1 MTIRTLPMLIRL
13 ALRFAALG
21 LKFGLTIVIARTLG
35 FDAVAVYGLA
45 VAVSV
50 VASKLLGLGFSTEL
64 NRRLSA
70 SDPLPAIG
78 EARRL
83 GTLFGGLYLLACT
96 SLAIASLA
104 SFPAD
109 AFGLSTPVLWCILLV
124 ALSEHAAFETNA
136 WMFSLHRPRM
146 GSLLLFV
153 RTGAWAGIACAS
165 LLSGAVRSIEAVF
178 ALWFACNACVVAV
191 SWQRI
196 GVLARRARHARR
208 FAHAPAAH
216 DMITVWL
223 HGLPFYAA
231 GGLLSILQYA
241 ERFIAGGHVNADAL
255 GRYVFAWSVAN
266 GVQTVAF
273 AAVVATA
280 APGFVRA
287 LADDPAEFRRRLR
300 RAVAASASLA
310 ALLSIAI
317 LVVHDDLFR
326 LANER
331 PGAHEVALLAVL
343 LASFVLRAAA
353 DVLWAAA
360 IALRAGVG
368 VTLAMAG
375 VALVCVPA
383 AWYLIAGFGT
393 TGAALAHLTA
403 SVAIVVAL
411 ATIVLRGGRI
421 HSAGAIRRSVSDVA

>member
-1 MTIRTLPMLIRL
+1 MLIRL

-45 VAVSV
+45 VAASV

-83 GTLFGGLYLLACT
+83 GAAFGGLYLLICT

-104 SFPAD
+104 GLPAGE
-109 AFGLSTPVLWCILLV
+109 FGLSTRVLWCVLLV

-136 WMFSLHRPRM
+136 WMFSLHRARA

-153 RTGAWAGIACAS
+153 RTGAWAGIACAG
-165 LLSGAVRSIEAVF
+165 LLAGAVRSIEAVF

-191 SWQRI
+191 SWHRI
-196 GVLARRARHARR
+196 GVLARRARHAGRTVR
-208 FAHAPAAH
+208 MPAAR
-216 DMITVWL
+216 DMIGVWR

-231 GGLLSILQYA
+231 GALLAILQYA
-241 ERFIAGGHVNADAL
+241 ERFIASGQVNADAL

-266 GVQTVAF
+266 AVQTVAF
-273 AAVVATA
+273 ATVVATA
-280 APGFVRA
+280 APGFVRV
-287 LADDPAEFRRRLR
+287 LADDPADFRRRLR
-300 RAVAASASLA
+300 RAVAASAGLA
-310 ALLSIAI
+310 ALISVAI
-317 LVVHDDLFR
+317 LAVHDDMFR
-326 LANER
+326 LANKR
-331 PGAHEVALLAVL
+331 AGVHEVALLAVL

-360 IALRAGVG
+360 IALRTGVA
-368 VTLAMAG
+368 VTLSMAG
-375 VALVCVPA
+375 VAAVCIPA

-403 SVAIVVAL
+403 SIAIIAAL
-411 ATIVLRGGRI
+411 VPIVLRGERI
-421 HSAGAIRRSVSDVA
+421 HVAGAIRRSVSDAA

>member
-1 MTIRTLPMLIRL
+1 MFIRL

-21 LKFGLTIVIARTLG
+21 LKFGLTIVIAHTLG

-45 VAVSV
+45 VAASV

-78 EARRL
+78 DARRL
-83 GTLFGGLYLLACT
+83 GAAFTGLYLLICT

-104 SFPAD
+104 GFSAD
-109 AFGLSTPVLWCILLV
+109 EFGLSTRVLGCVVLV

-136 WMFSLHRPRM
+136 WMFSLHRPRS

-153 RTGAWAGIACAS
+153 RTGAWAAIACAG
-165 LLSGAVRSIEAVF
+165 LLAGAVRSIEAVF

-191 SWQRI
+191 AWHRI
-196 GVLARRARHARR
+196 GVLARRARHTGRIARM
-208 FAHAPAAH
+208 PAAR
-216 DMITVWL
+216 DMIEVWL
-223 HGLPFYAA
+223 RGLPFYAA

-241 ERFIAGGHVNADAL
+241 ERFITSGQASADAL

-266 GVQTVAF
+266 AVQTVAF
-273 AAVVATA
+273 ATVVATA
-280 APGFVRA
+280 APGFVRV
-287 LADDPAEFRRRLR
+287 LADDPADFRRRLR
-300 RAVAASASLA
+300 RAVAASAGLA
-310 ALLSIAI
+310 ALLSVAI
-317 LVVHDDLFR
+317 LAVHDDMFR

-331 PGAHEVALLAVL
+331 AGSHEVVLLAVL

-360 IALRAGVG
+360 IALQTGVAI
-368 VTLAMAG
+368 TLSMAG

-403 SVAIVVAL
+403 SIAIVAAL
-411 ATIVLRGGRI
+411 APIVVRGERI
-421 HSAGAIRRSVSDVA
+421 HSSGAIRRSVSDAA

>member
-1 MTIRTLPMLIRL
+1 MLIRL

-45 VAVSV
+45 VAASV

-83 GTLFGGLYLLACT
+83 GTAFVGLYLLICT

-104 SFPAD
+104 GFSVD
-109 AFGLSTPVLWCILLV
+109 EFGLSTRMLWCVLLV

-136 WMFSLHRPRM
+136 WMFSLHRPRA

-153 RTGAWAGIACAS
+153 RTGAWAGIACAG
-165 LLSGAVRSIEAVF
+165 LLAGAVRSIEAVF

-191 SWQRI
+191 SWHRI
-196 GVLARRARHARR
+196 GVLARRARHAGRTVCM
-208 FAHAPAAH
+208 PAAR
-216 DMITVWL
+216 DMIGVWL

-231 GGLLSILQYA
+231 GALLAILQYA
-241 ERFIAGGHVNADAL
+241 ERFIASGQVNADAL

-266 GVQTVAF
+266 AVQTVAF
-273 AAVVATA
+273 ATVVTTA
-280 APGFVRA
+280 APGFVRV

-300 RAVAASASLA
+300 RAVAASAGLA
-310 ALLSIAI
+310 ALLSVAI
-317 LVVHDDLFR
+317 LAVHDDMFR

-331 PGAHEVALLAVL
+331 AGAHEVALLAVL

-360 IALRAGVG
+360 IALRAGAV
-368 VTLAMAG
+368 VTLSMAG
-375 VALVCVPA
+375 VALVCMPA

-403 SVAIVVAL
+403 SIAIVAAL
-411 ATIVLRGGRI
+411 AAIVLRGERI
-421 HSAGAIRRSVSDVA
+421 HAASAIRRSVSDAA

>member
-1 MTIRTLPMLIRL
+1 MFIRL
-13 ALRFAALG
+13 ALRFTALG

-45 VAVSV
+45 VAASV

-64 NRRLSA
+64 NRRLSM

-83 GTLFGGLYLLACT
+83 GAAFAGLYLLICT
-96 SLAIASLA
+96 SLAIASLTG
-104 SFPAD
+104 FPAA
-109 AFGLSTPVLWCILLV
+109 AFGLSTRVLWCVLLV

-136 WMFSLHRPRM
+136 WMFSLHRPRA

-153 RTGAWAGIACAS
+153 RTGAWAGIACAG
-165 LLSGAVRSIEAVF
+165 LLAGAVRSIEAVF

-191 SWQRI
+191 SWHRI
-196 GVLARRARHARR
+196 GVLAHRARHVVRTVR
-208 FAHAPAAH
+208 MPAWR
-216 DMITVWL
+216 DTIEGWL
-223 HGLPFYAA
+223 RGLPFYAA
-231 GGLLSILQYA
+231 GALLSFMQYA
-241 ERFIAGGHVNADAL
+241 ERFIASAHVDAGAL

-266 GVQTVAF
+266 AVQTVAF
-273 AAVVATA
+273 ATVVVTA
-280 APGFVRA
+280 APGFVRV
-287 LADDPAEFRRRLR
+287 LAGDPAEFRRRLR

-317 LVVHDDLFR
+317 LVAHDDMFR

-331 PGAHEVALLAVL
+331 AGAQEVALLAVL

-360 IALRAGVG
+360 IALQAGAV
-368 VTLAMAG
+368 VTLSMAG
-375 VALVCVPA
+375 VALFCVPA

-393 TGAALAHLTA
+393 TGAALAHLTT
-403 SVAIVVAL
+403 SIAIIAAL
-411 ATIVLRGGRI
+411 VPIVLRGEHI
-421 HSAGAIRRSVSDVA
+421 HAAGTIRGSVSDAA

>member
-1 MTIRTLPMLIRL
+1 MLIRL

-45 VAVSV
+45 VAASV

-83 GTLFGGLYLLACT
+83 GTAFVGLYLLICT

-104 SFPAD
+104 GFSVD
-109 AFGLSTPVLWCILLV
+109 EFGLSTRMLWCVLLV

-136 WMFSLHRPRM
+136 WMFSLHRARA

-153 RTGAWAGIACAS
+153 RTGTWAAIACAG
-165 LLSGAVRSIEAVF
+165 LLAGATRSIEAVF

-191 SWQRI
+191 SWHRI
-196 GVLARRARHARR
+196 GVLARRASHARR
-208 FAHAPAAH
+208 AARMPAAR
-216 DMITVWL
+216 DMIEVWL
-223 HGLPFYAA
+223 RGLPFYAA
-231 GGLLSILQYA
+231 GGLLSILQYV
-241 ERFIAGGHVNADAL
+241 ERFIANDHASADSL

-266 GVQTVAF
+266 AVQAVAL
-273 AAVVATA
+273 ATVVATA
-280 APGFVRA
+280 APGFVRV
-287 LADDPAEFRRRLR
+287 LTDDPADFRRRLR
-300 RAVAASASLA
+300 RAVAASAGLA
-310 ALLSIAI
+310 TLLSVAI
-317 LVVHDDLFR
+317 LTVHDDLFR
-326 LANER
+326 LASER
-331 PGAHEVALLAVL
+331 AGAHEVVLLAVL

-360 IALRAGVG
+360 IALRAGFA
-368 VTLAMAG
+368 VTLSMAG

-403 SVAIVVAL
+403 SIAIVAAL
-411 ATIVLRGGRI
+411 AAIVLRGERI
-421 HSAGAIRRSVSDVA
+421 HAAGTIRRSVSDAA

>member
-1 MTIRTLPMLIRL
+1 MFIRL

-21 LKFGLTIVIARTLG
+21 LKFGLTIAIARTLG

-45 VAVSV
+45 VAASV

-83 GTLFGGLYLLACT
+83 GAAFAGLYLLICT

-104 SFPAD
+104 GFPAG
-109 AFGLSTPVLWCILLV
+109 AFGLSTRVLWCVLLV

-136 WMFSLHRPRM
+136 WMFSLHRPRA

-153 RTGAWAGIACAS
+153 RTGAWGGIACAG
-165 LLSGAVRSIEAVF
+165 LLAGAVRSIEAVF

-191 SWQRI
+191 SWHRI
-196 GVLARRARHARR
+196 GMLARRGRQMVRTVR
-208 FAHAPAAH
+208 MPAWR
-216 DMITVWL
+216 DTIEVWL
-223 HGLPFYAA
+223 RGLPFYAA
-231 GGLLSILQYA
+231 GVLLSFLQYA
-241 ERFIAGGHVNADAL
+241 ERFIASGHVNADAL

-266 GVQTVAF
+266 AVQTVAF
-273 AAVVATA
+273 ATVVVTA
-280 APGFVRA
+280 APGFVRV
-287 LADDPAEFRRRLR
+287 LAGDPAEFRRRLR

-310 ALLSIAI
+310 ALLSIVI
-317 LVVHDDLFR
+317 LVAHDDMFR

-331 PGAHEVALLAVL
+331 AGAHEVALLAVL

-360 IALRAGVG
+360 IALQAGAV
-368 VTLAMAG
+368 VTLSMAG
-375 VALVCVPA
+375 IALFCVPA

-393 TGAALAHLTA
+393 TGAALAHLTT
-403 SVAIVVAL
+403 SIAIIAAL
-411 ATIVLRGGRI
+411 VPIVLRGERI
-421 HSAGAIRRSVSDVA
+421 HAAGTIRRSVSDAA

>member
-1 MTIRTLPMLIRL
+1 MLIRL
-13 ALRFAALG
+13 ALRFVALG

-45 VAVSV
+45 VAASV
-50 VASKLLGLGFSTEL
+50 IASKLLGLGFSTEL

-70 SDPLPAIG
+70 NDPLPAIG

-83 GTLFGGLYLLACT
+83 GILFGGLYLLIGT

-104 SFPAD
+104 GFAVD
-109 AFGLSTPVLWCILLV
+109 AFGLSTRVLGCVLLV

-136 WMFSLHRPRM
+136 WLFSLHRPRA

-153 RTGAWAGIACAS
+153 RTGAWAGIACAG
-165 LLSGAVRSIEAVF
+165 LLAGAVRSIEAVF

-191 SWQRI
+191 SWHRV
-196 GVLARRARHARR
+196 GMLARRAGHVERIAR
-208 FAHAPAAH
+208 APAARA
-216 DMITVWL
+216 MLEVWL
-223 HGLPFYAA
+223 RGLPFYAA

-241 ERFIAGGHVNADAL
+241 ERFIAGGYVNADAL

-266 GVQTVAF
+266 AVQTVAF
-273 AAVVATA
+273 ATIVATA
-280 APGFVRA
+280 APAFVRV
-287 LADDPAEFRRRLR
+287 LASDPAAFRRRLC
-300 RAVAASASLA
+300 RAVVAGASLA
-310 ALLSIAI
+310 ALLSVAI
-317 LVVHDDLFR
+317 LAVHDDLFR
-326 LANER
+326 LANE
-331 PGAHEVALLAVL
+331 PADAHEIALLAVL

-360 IALRAGVG
+360 IALRAGIA

-375 VALVCVPA
+375 VALACVPA
-383 AWYLIAGFGT
+383 AWWLIAGFGT

-403 SVAIVVAL
+403 SIAIVVAL
-411 ATIVLRGGRI
+411 ATIVLRGARL
-421 HSAGAIRRSVSDVA
+421 HAAGAIRRSVSDAA

>member
-1 MTIRTLPMLIRL
+1 MLIRL

-45 VAVSV
+45 VAASV

-83 GTLFGGLYLLACT
+83 GVAFGGLYLLICT

-104 SFPAD
+104 GFPAGE
-109 AFGLSTPVLWCILLV
+109 FGVSTRVLWCVLLV

-136 WMFSLHRPRM
+136 WMFSLHRPRA

-153 RTGAWAGIACAS
+153 RTGAWAGIACAG
-165 LLSGAVRSIEAVF
+165 LLAGAVCSIEAVF

-191 SWQRI
+191 SWHRI
-196 GVLARRARHARR
+196 GVLARRARHAERTVR
-208 FAHAPAAH
+208 MPAAR
-216 DMITVWL
+216 DMIGVWL

-231 GGLLSILQYA
+231 GVLLSILQYA
-241 ERFIAGGHVNADAL
+241 ERFIASGQVNADAL

-266 GVQTVAF
+266 AVQTVAF
-273 AAVVATA
+273 ATVVATA
-280 APGFVRA
+280 APGFVRV
-287 LADDPAEFRRRLR
+287 LAGDPADFRRRLR
-300 RAVAASASLA
+300 RAVAASAGLA
-310 ALLSIAI
+310 ALLSVAI
-317 LVVHDDLFR
+317 LAVHDDMFR

-331 PGAHEVALLAVL
+331 AGAHEVALLAVL

-360 IALRAGVG
+360 IALRAGAVVTLSMAG
-368 VTLAMAG
+368 VTL
-375 VALVCVPA
+375 VCAPA

-403 SVAIVVAL
+403 SIAIVAAL
-411 ATIVLRGGRI
+411 APIVLRGERI
-421 HSAGAIRRSVSDVA
+421 HAAGAIRRSVSDAA

>member
-1 MTIRTLPMLIRL
+1 MFIRL

-45 VAVSV
+45 VAASV
-50 VASKLLGLGFSTEL
+50 VVSKLLGLGFSTEL
-64 NRRLSA
+64 NLRLSA
-70 SDPLPAIG
+70 SDPLSAIG

-83 GTLFGGLYLLACT
+83 GAAFGGLYLLICT

-104 SFPAD
+104 GFPAGE
-109 AFGLSTPVLWCILLV
+109 FGVSTRVLWCVLLV

-136 WMFSLHRPRM
+136 WMFSLHRARA

-153 RTGAWAGIACAS
+153 RTGAWAGIACAG
-165 LLSGAVRSIEAVF
+165 LLAGAVRSIEAVF
-178 ALWFACNACVVAV
+178 ALWFACNACVVAL
-191 SWQRI
+191 SWHRI
-196 GVLARRARHARR
+196 GVLAHRARHAGRTVR
-208 FAHAPAAH
+208 MPAAR
-216 DMITVWL
+216 DMIEVWL

-241 ERFIAGGHVNADAL
+241 ERFIASGQVNADAL

-266 GVQTVAF
+266 AVQTVAF
-273 AAVVATA
+273 ATVVATA
-280 APGFVRA
+280 APDFVRV
-287 LADDPAEFRRRLR
+287 LAGDPAEFRRRLR
-300 RAVAASASLA
+300 RAVAASVGLA
-310 ALLSIAI
+310 ALLAVAI
-317 LVVHDDLFR
+317 LAMHDDMFR

-331 PGAHEVALLAVL
+331 AGAHEVALLAVL

-360 IALRAGVG
+360 IALRAGAV
-368 VTLAMAG
+368 VTLSMAG

-403 SVAIVVAL
+403 SIAIVAAL
-411 ATIVLRGGRI
+411 AAIVLRGERV
-421 HSAGAIRRSVSDVA
+421 HAAGAIRRSVSDAA